1 MFAACWGNYKM
12 NKAGGISLANVSWLW
27 KHKGNNVIYD
37 IVNRHVEHGMFVEYL
52 QWAWH
57 CPRVGD
63 MSDQEAG
70 VDTEKMDDT
79 WASKYTN
86 EIMLSN
92 EQSKGYLK
100 MVREEKARGSE
111 RVF

>member
-1 MFAACWGNYKM
+1 MLNMECLLNTYSEPGTVL
-12 NKAGGISLANVSWLW
+12 G
-27 KHKGNNVIYD
+27 
-37 IVNRHVEHGMFVEYL
+37 
-52 QWAWH
+52 
-57 CPRVGD
+57 VGD